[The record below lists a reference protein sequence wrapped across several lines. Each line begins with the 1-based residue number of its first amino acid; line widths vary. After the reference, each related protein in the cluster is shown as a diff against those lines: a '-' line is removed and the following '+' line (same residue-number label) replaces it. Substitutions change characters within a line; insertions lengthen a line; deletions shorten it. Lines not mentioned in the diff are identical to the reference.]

1 MLRAGLKLKIYE
13 DKEKRWKE
21 YTIEKKLEKQ
31 NGLAKCI
38 VRDAQGNKMIK
49 HLGDAEA
56 YNGYQYK
63 IIK

>member
-13 DKEKRWKE
+13 DKEKGWKE

-31 NGLAKCI
+31 NGLVKCV
-38 VRDAQGNKMIK
+38 VRDTKGNKTIK
-49 HLGDAEA
+49 YIGDENV